1 MIKSE
6 KKVIETIIHPKPDE
20 TAKTWEIPTVEAPVA
35 KADEG
40 KTNALGFKT
49 TWRYEPPEIEEEQ
62 EPQPLT
68 AEEIEQIRQ
77 AAYDEGFNQGK
88 EEGFAKG
95 YEEGKASGFE
105 EGQKSGFE
113 AGHEEGLAQGQDE
126 IKTLT
131 AQWQTLIEH
140 LHKPM
145 AIIDKNVEQQLFEL
159 TAQLTEAIVRHEATI
174 NSDILMS
181 AISDAIKALPAQ
193 EAQTQIYLHP
203 DDIKRVEEAF
213 GEQHI
218 QESGWRLL
226 PAPQLEVGSCQVENS
241 TSNIDM
247 RIKSRIKEVLEP
259 FLQNALHQ

>member
-6 KKVIETIIHPKPDE
+6 KKVIDTILHP
-20 TAKTWEIPTVEAPVA
+20 
-35 KADEG
+35 KADETPKTWQIPSVEPPTTKEDEE
-40 KTNALGFKT
+40 KTNALGLKT
-49 TWRYEPPEIEEEQ
+49 TWRYEPPEPQEEQ
-62 EPQPLT
+62 EIQPLT

-105 EGQKSGFE
+105 EGKKSGFDT
-113 AGHEEGLAQGQDE
+113 GREEGLAQGQEE
-126 IKTLT
+126 ITQLT
-131 AQWQTLIEH
+131 TQWQALVEH
-140 LHKPM
+140 LHKPI
-145 AIIDKNVEQQLFEL
+145 AIVDKNVEQQLL
-159 TAQLTEAIVRHEATI
+159 TLAAQLTEAIVKHEVTI
-174 NSDILMS
+174 NTDILIS
-181 AISDAIKALPAQ
+181 AISAAIKALPAQ

-203 DDIKRVEEAF
+203 EDIKRVEAAF
-213 GEQHI
+213 GEQFI

-226 PAPQLEVGSCQVENS
+226 PAPQLEIGSCQVENS